1 MGSATEEQKAKIS
14 AKLKGRVMSEETKQK
29 MSESRK
35 KLWEE
40 KKNGNR

>member
-1 MGSATEEQKAKIS
+1 MI
-14 AKLKGRVMSEETKQK
+14 KGRVMSDETKRK
-29 MSESRK
+29 MSEARK